1 MRFLVHPA
9 AALVYV
15 TFFRLLWASLSKK
28 RSMLPSSYPPTTV
41 QITDRALSRGFSR
54 EIAEREIR
62 SALTVGDINLW
73 DHA

>member
-1 MRFLVHPA
+1 
-9 AALVYV
+9 
-15 TFFRLLWASLSKK
+15 
-28 RSMLPSSYPPTTV
+28 MLPSSYPPTTV

-54 EIAEREIR
+54 ESAEREIR